1 MKFLNSTLRSAAIAA
16 IVFATFAAAS
26 AETPN
31 PDSVRPLAELSER
44 FGMPNLA
51 KKLDGGKNV
60 KIAYLG
66 GSITE
71 QNGWRVHSRK
81 YLERKYPKAR
91 VGEINAAI
99 GGTGSDLGCLRVGA
113 DVIAKNPDAVFVEF
127 AVNDA
132 WRNPRE
138 IFRDME
144 GIVRQIWAKSR
155 ETDICFVYTVTEK
168 DAAALENGKMSRA
181 AKRNGGIGGLLR
193 DTVYPLRKGD
203 SRKSQPPEIWIMK
216 TGADVKYVDGEAL
229 DENAAIARTPTAK
242 FPFSKDGVH
251 RTRIRGT
258 CSTKR
263 RSRAA
268 STRCE
273 IRKKRGPARR
283 AQGRCRRRI
292 PCRPRR

>member
-1 MKFLNSTLRSAAIAA
+1 MRLRLPKLRIPIPYARSPSFQKGSECRIWQKSLMAGKTSKSRTSAGASRSRTAGASTPENTWNANIRKR
-16 IVFATFAAAS
+16 AS
-26 AETPN
+26 GKSTP
-31 PDSVRPLAELSER
+31 PSGER
-44 FGMPNLA
+44 
-51 KKLDGGKNV
+51 
-60 KIAYLG
+60 
-66 GSITE
+66 
-71 QNGWRVHSRK
+71 
-81 YLERKYPKAR
+81 
-91 VGEINAAI
+91 
-99 GGTGSDLGCLRVGA
+99 GSDLGCLRVGA

-181 AKRNGGIGGLLR
+181 ASAMEALADYYGIPSIHFG
-193 DTVYPLRKGD
+193 K
-203 SRKSQPPEIWIMK
+203 EIAENLASGNLVMK

-242 FPFSKDGVH
+242 SRSRKTAST

-268 STRCE
+268 STRW
-273 IRKKRGPARR
+273 RNPQKARPARR